1 MIKIAVKDTRRL
13 RTRLHDHNEFTHT
26 MDGVGSNGGLTN
38 AGVVELIKPPETD
51 RLANCADICISI
63 CCDTSSEF
71 SCSCVYVSTT
81 KVEQT
86 AEKRPA

>member
-38 AGVVELIKPPETD
+38 AGVVELRKPP
-51 RLANCADICISI
+51 
-63 CCDTSSEF
+63 
-71 SCSCVYVSTT
+71 
-81 KVEQT
+81 
-86 AEKRPA
+86 RPIGWLIVQIFA